1 MTQIVDEQTDNEGR
15 TGAWRIG
22 VDVGGTH
29 TDLVL
34 LDPAGGDVLIEKV
47 PSTPANPAA
56 AVLDGLARFL
66 ARGVAPEAVGFFAH
80 GTTITTNALLEM
92 RGARVGMLIAEGF
105 RAVQEVQSQA
115 RDGNPFDYFFRR
127 PEPIAPQSLT
137 REIPGRMDRD
147 GNELAPLDEEAVR
160 RAARSLRAAGVESIA
175 VCYLFSFMNPA
186 HEAATGRILR
196 EELPEAAVSLSSVVL
211 PRLREWPRMS
221 TTLLNAYLEPVL
233 VRYIR
238 DLAAGLDAAGVG
250 TQQRFLMQSN
260 GGVMP
265 FSAAVAGGKTVHT
278 MLSGPAA
285 GARASAWLAADDAG
299 AGLVTL
305 DMGGTS
311 CDIAFI
317 KGGAPLEVTE
327 SEIGRRPIAVPT
339 LDLTTISAGGGSIAW
354 IDGGGLLAV
363 GPRSAGAQPGPACY
377 GKGGADPTVTDA
389 DVACGYLNPGHLL
402 GGAQTLDAAAALN
415 ALERVVARPL
425 GMDVGEA
432 ARGVRRIVDM
442 RMADEIR
449 VVAAKRGV
457 DPHDFT
463 LLPFGGAGAVH
474 AAAVA
479 EELGMRRI
487 LVPERPGAFSALGL
501 LCSDV
506 VHDYVRSELRPLI
519 RVSPAHAEAAFAE
532 LEARAA
538 AELRAEGL
546 DPDGAHRRR
555 ELDLRY
561 VGQGYELRVPLDGL
575 PAGADGGGA
584 GALDDAGMAEARA
597 RFDAL
602 HARIHGHAAREKEV
616 EIVSYRLRVTVA
628 VPKYRPARTAGV
640 ETGLPE
646 AAVTGRRAVHF
657 DAGPPVDTAV
667 CSRAALAPGVR
678 FAGPAIV
685 EQFDAT
691 TVVPAGWTA
700 AVDSCRNLVMERG
713 DG

>member
-1 MTQIVDEQTDNEGR
+1 MSEPAPYR
-15 TGAWRIG
+15 LG

-34 LDPAGGDVLIEKV
+34 LDSASGDILIEKV
-47 PSTPANPAA
+47 PSTPANPAL
-56 AVLDGLARFL
+56 AVLDGLGRFVR
-66 ARGVAPEAVGFFAH
+66 RGIAPEAIGFFAH

-92 RGARVGMLIAEGF
+92 QGARVGMLITAGY
-105 RAVQEVQSQA
+105 RAIQEVQSQA

-137 REIPGRMDRD
+137 REIGGRIDHD
-147 GNELAPLDEEAVR
+147 GAELAPLDEDAVR
-160 RAARSLRAAGVESIA
+160 RAARSLREAGVDSIA
-175 VCYLFSFMNPA
+175 VCYLFSFMNAA
-186 HEAATGRILR
+186 HETRTRRIL
-196 EELPEAAVSLSSVVL
+196 EEEFPEATISLSSVVL

-238 DLAAGLDAAGVG
+238 DLSDGLDEARVK
-250 TQQRFLMQSN
+250 TPQRFLMQSN

-265 FSAAVAGGKTVHT
+265 FSAGVAGGKTVHT

-285 GARASAWLAADDAG
+285 GARASAWLARDDARK
-299 AGLVTL
+299 GLVSL

-317 KGGAPLEVTE
+317 EGGAPLEVTE
-327 SEIGRRPIAVPT
+327 CEIGRRPIAVPT

-363 GPRSAGAQPGPACY
+363 GPLSAGSDPGPVCY
-377 GKGGADPTVTDA
+377 GKGGTDPTVTDA
-389 DVACGYLNPGHLL
+389 DIVCGYLNPDHLL
-402 GGAQTLDAAAALN
+402 GGAQRLDFEAALD
-415 ALERVVARPL
+415 ALERKVARPL
-425 GMDVGEA
+425 GMDVREA
-432 ARGVRRIVDM
+432 ASGIRRIVDM
-442 RMADEIR
+442 RMADEVR

-479 EELGMRRI
+479 GELEMRRI
-487 LVPERPGAFSALGL
+487 LVPASPGAFSALGL

-506 VHDYVRSELRPLI
+506 VHDYVRSELRPLL
-519 RVSPAHAEAAFAE
+519 RVAPGQAETVFAE
-532 LEARAA
+532 LQDRAA
-538 AELRAEGL
+538 RELAAEGL
-546 DPDGAHRRR
+546 DPDAARYLR

-575 PAGADGGGA
+575 GDGG
-584 GALDDAGMAEARA
+584 LDDGAMAEARR
-597 RFDAL
+597 RFDAR
-602 HARIHGHAAREKEV
+602 HARIHGHAAAEKEV
-616 EIVSYRLRVTVA
+616 EIVSYRLRAAVD
-628 VPKYRPARTAGV
+628 VPKYRPVGEAAG
-640 ETGLPE
+640 ESGLPDV
-646 AAVTGRRAVHF
+646 AIAGRRGVHF
-657 DAGPPVDTAV
+657 GAEGPTETVIV
-667 CSRAALAPGVR
+667 NRSALAPGMR
-678 FAGPAIV
+678 FAGPSVV

-691 TVVPAGWTA
+691 TVVPAGWTVT
-700 AVDSCRNLVMERG
+700 VDSYRNLVLERG
-713 DG
+713 HG